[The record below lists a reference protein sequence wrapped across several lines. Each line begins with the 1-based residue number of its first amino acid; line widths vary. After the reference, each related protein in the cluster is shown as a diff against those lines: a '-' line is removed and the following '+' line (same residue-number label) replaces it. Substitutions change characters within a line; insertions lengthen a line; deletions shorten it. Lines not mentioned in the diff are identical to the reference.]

1 MTQKKD
7 TVETER
13 VKLVDWG
20 YTVWTYE
27 VSCKEVSLSRCYL
40 VIASLQ
46 FYPFDK
52 RERERWRESTI
63 DEKEKACWAKVISW
77 KGDKEREKKERKREK
92 EWKEGRMKNAVD
104 INRLLLLRG
113 EHFLQE
119 SFFLFFGWTTSKLL
133 SEVRVWTTAASV
145 RYSDKIIFPSS
156 PEKRLSL
163 PFGNTKDVF
172 CCCCC

>member
-20 YTVWTYE
+20 YTVWSYE

-77 KGDKEREKKERKREK
+77 KGDKEREKKERKRVK
-92 EWKEGRMKNAVD
+92 GRKNEECCWYKPSAAAAWWTFFT
-104 INRLLLLRG
+104 RK
-113 EHFLQE
+113 FF
-119 SFFLFFGWTTSKLL
+119 SFFWLNNFKTFVRSQGMDDGGL
-133 SEVRVWTTAASV
+133 SE
-145 RYSDKIIFPSS
+145 IF
-156 PEKRLSL
+156 
-163 PFGNTKDVF
+163 G
-172 CCCCC
+172 